1 MRKLERIIDVAFVGL
16 FTLAFAYA
24 VVMLATGQFHISHTG
39 MG

>member
-24 VVMLATGQFHISHTG
+24 VVMLATGQAFASHTG

>member
-24 VVMLATGQFHISHTG
+24 VVMLVTGQALASHTA